1 MEFTPLRVSHA
12 MHESVPYAS
21 LVPILA
27 AAATLSYDS
36 TYYDDLQETA
46 ERFSFKKKYLNTCSR

>member
-1 MEFTPLRVSHA
+1 MEFTPLRVSHE

-46 ERFSFKKKYLNTCSR
+46 ERFSF